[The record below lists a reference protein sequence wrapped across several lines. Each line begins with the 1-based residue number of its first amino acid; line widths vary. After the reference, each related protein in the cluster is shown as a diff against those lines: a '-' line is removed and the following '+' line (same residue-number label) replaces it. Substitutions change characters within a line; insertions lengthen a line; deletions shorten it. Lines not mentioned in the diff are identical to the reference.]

1 MKKFLTFICCC
12 AILSLTN
19 VYSQQA
25 ATSDYLLQGLNAYQ
39 SGNWD
44 TAILSFKKAILI
56 PETNSQEVLYMLIMS
71 EMFAGKY
78 DDVLADSEDFYTLYP
93 KSEYRKYIDYQKGRS
108 LFYLE
113 RYSDS
118 LKVFQDFCSKNE
130 KDELFSSALFWTAE
144 SFYATYYL
152 EDAKKIY
159 ERIISDFPNSI
170 KYTEAVYRLDLI
182 TQRENEEKL
191 LYLLKVTGEE
201 YLSSKQNYE
210 RQIKQYET
218 EESIGLRTQ
227 LRTSRNNEK
236 ALQASVS
243 ELKAE
248 NELLSKRLAELQEKY
263 ANLSTEKQ
271 TTSKEEYTKRL
282 QELKEKASKIQEVI
296 DSDILEEVKEEEVQV
311 EEKTGE
317 SE

>member
-1 MKKFLTFICCC
+1 MKRILTFICCC
-12 AILSLTN
+12 AILTLTN

-25 ATSDYLLQGLNAYQ
+25 TTSDYLLQGLNAYQ

-56 PETNSQEVLYMLIMS
+56 PETNSQEILYMLIMS
-71 EMFAGKY
+71 EMFAGNY
-78 DDVLADSEDFYTLYP
+78 EDVLADSEEFYTLYP
-93 KSEYRKYIDYQKGRS
+93 KSEYRKYVDYQKGRS

-113 RYSDS
+113 RYNES
-118 LKVFQDFCSKNE
+118 LKVFQDFCAKNE

-159 ERIISDFPNSI
+159 GRIISDFPNSI
-170 KYTEAVYRLDLI
+170 KYTESVYRLDLI

-227 LRTSRNNEK
+227 LKTSRNNEK
-236 ALQASVS
+236 ALQATVN
-243 ELKAE
+243 ELKTD
-248 NELLSKRLAELQEKY
+248 NELLSKRLKEAQEQI
-263 ANLSTEKQ
+263 ANLSSEKQ
-271 TTSKEEYTKRL
+271 AISREEYAKSL
-282 QELKEKASKIQEVI
+282 QELKEKANKIQKAI
-296 DSDILEEVKEEEVQV
+296 DLEEVSD